1 MYHSERNSTDAT
13 RIKTLI
19 KLRHVEWVTFLVFYT
34 ILITLKLY
42 STQYLFLITVF
53 IKQVVPLQLHVWYC
67 KPFPLQLGSQQN
79 AVKMKKVQNA
89 ISSAKTEHKVVSAV
103 ISSTGIK

>member
-1 MYHSERNSTDAT
+1 MGDISS
-13 RIKTLI
+13 
-19 KLRHVEWVTFLVFYT
+19 FLHYTYYTEIIFGAVF
-34 ILITLKLY
+34 IPN
-42 STQYLFLITVF
+42 YLFF

-67 KPFPLQLGSQQN
+67 TPFSLQLGSQQN
-79 AVKMKKVQNA
+79 AIKMKKVQNA